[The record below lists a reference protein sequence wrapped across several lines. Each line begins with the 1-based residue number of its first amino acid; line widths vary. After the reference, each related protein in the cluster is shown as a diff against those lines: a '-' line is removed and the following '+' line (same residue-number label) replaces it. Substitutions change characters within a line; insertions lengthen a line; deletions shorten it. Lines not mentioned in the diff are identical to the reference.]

1 LMRRKSIYNS
11 LHVFRSLSPK
21 GTNVYSYRPVR
32 MAPDPEGGRMLHNL
46 RHTLNLFSF
55 SRPNTPFAA
64 NAQFLLNCQLKI
76 SRTLQHTNQHRYIL
90 LFIKH
95 ID

>member
-32 MAPDPEGGRMLHNL
+32 MAPDP
-46 RHTLNLFSF
+46 
-55 SRPNTPFAA
+55 
-64 NAQFLLNCQLKI
+64 
-76 SRTLQHTNQHRYIL
+76 
-90 LFIKH
+90 
-95 ID
+95 